1 MITKL
6 QVTGYLTM
14 VYGISNPIQVPYVD
28 IYKSHNIMGNKLL
41 LNFCVKFQY

>member
-1 MITKL
+1 
-6 QVTGYLTM
+6 M

-41 LNFCVKFQY
+41 LNFGAKVQR